1 MKKML
6 SVVLVSLYKFYEK
19 KVFVKELFCIEEKF
33 GLNFSGLWEMNLIY
47 CHCSKKVKNLNKLKK
62 SLTYVIFLSFPAPI
76 TYFLIFYKREQVAIR
91 CVINEFRC
99 PSCLEGD
106 VSVMKYF

>member
-1 MKKML
+1 ML
-6 SVVLVSLYKFYEK
+6 SVVLVSLYKFFMRK
-19 KVFVKELFCIEEKF
+19 KFSSRNFFASRKSF

-62 SLTYVIFLSFPAPI
+62 SVTYVIFLPFLTPI
-76 TYFLIFYKREQVAIR
+76 TSFLILYRKEQVAVR
-91 CVINEFRC
+91 GVIDEFRC
-99 PSCLEGD
+99 PSCLAGD

>member
-1 MKKML
+1 MR
-6 SVVLVSLYKFYEK
+6 K

-47 CHCSKKVKNLNKLKK
+47 CHCSKKVKNLNNLKK
-62 SLTYVIFLSFPAPI
+62 SVTYVIFLPFLTPI
-76 TYFLIFYKREQVAIR
+76 TSFLIFYKKEQVAIR
-91 CVINEFRC
+91 GVIDEFRC